1 MLTLE
6 MIGVLGAL
14 FGFLVYGIVRAQLA
28 TRQAEVGR
36 EAEEGAPA
44 ASERAG

>member
-14 FGFLVYGIVRAQLA
+14 FGFLVYGMVRTQVARRRAEAKRKEEA
-28 TRQAEVGR
+28 T
-36 EAEEGAPA
+36 PA
-44 ASERAG
+44 ATERAR

>member
-14 FGFLVYGIVRAQLA
+14 FGFLVYGMVRTQLA
-28 TRQAEVGR
+28 RREAKVRR
-36 EAEEGAPA
+36 EAEKDVPA
-44 ASERAG
+44 ATQKAR